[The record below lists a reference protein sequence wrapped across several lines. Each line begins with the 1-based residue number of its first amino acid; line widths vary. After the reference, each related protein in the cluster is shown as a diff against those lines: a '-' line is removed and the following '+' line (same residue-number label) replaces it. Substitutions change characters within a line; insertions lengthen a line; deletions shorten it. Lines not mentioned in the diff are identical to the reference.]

1 MWHSLAECMA
11 EKFGYENV
19 EELKKDGKSRF
30 SLVENGILDKPCAR
44 LLLANVSFHILPE
57 ALTQEANHRWGRA
70 RTTRSSPSRIQ

>member
-1 MWHSLAECMA
+1 MACHSLAECLA

-44 LLLANVSFHILPE
+44 LLLANVSLHACPE
-57 ALTQEANHRWGRA
+57 N
-70 RTTRSSPSRIQ
+70 